1 MTTATALAPAVIFDV
16 DGTLCDVSDIRHL
29 TKGPGGFT
37 AFHAASINC
46 PPHQDVVDAA
56 RQARAEGLAVLIMT
70 GRDRRW
76 ERLTSMWLAMHDV
89 PSDGLWMRG
98 RGDYRPDYVIKRE
111 LLRSARNRYQVVRAW
126 DDNPNVI
133 RLWEQEG
140 IPVTVVPGWED
151 ET

>member
-1 MTTATALAPAVIFDV
+1 MTTAVDLRDAEIFDV
-16 DGTLCDVSDIRHL
+16 DGTLCDVASIRHL
-29 TKGPGGFT
+29 IKGPGGFT
-37 AFHAASINC
+37 AFHRASIDC
-46 PPHQDVVDAA
+46 PPHEDVVQAA
-56 RQARAEGLAVLIMT
+56 RDARARGRAVLIMT

-111 LLRSARNRYQVVRAW
+111 LLRAVRRQYNIRRAW

-133 RLWEQEG
+133 RLWEEEG
-140 IPVTVVPGWED
+140 ILVEVVPGWED
-151 ET
+151 EQ